1 VLFRSDRLD
10 PSTIEERLLDG
21 RYTPT
26 DATLDRLSR
35 SARRHRAPQAR
46 ADFWRSRLALVLT
59 LVFGIGLS
67 TTGGALAV
75 SGVSSSNDAATA
87 QYGNGVQG
95 TNAGSGG
102 NSGGGETLGEG
113 TTGAGSESAGGVT
126 QAGGQTG
133 ATGSGGGL
141 PFTGYLAIPLVAAG
155 FVLLGSGLTLR
166 RKALRED

>member
-1 VLFRSDRLD
+1 MLDDRLD
-10 PSTIEERLLDG
+10 PGAIEDRLRGG

-26 DATLDRLSR
+26 DATLDRLSEA
-35 SARRHRAPQAR
+35 ARVDRRPPVR

-67 TTGGALAV
+67 TSGGALAV
-75 SGVSSSNDAATA
+75 SGIGSSGDAATA
-87 QYGNGVQG
+87 QYGGNGVQG
-95 TNAGSGG
+95 TNAGAGG
-102 NSGGGETLGEG
+102 SSGGGGNLGEG
-113 TTGAGSESAGGVT
+113 TSGAGSESAGDAT
-126 QAGGQTG
+126 QASGQAG

>member
-1 VLFRSDRLD
+1 MPDDRLD

-35 SARRHRAPQAR
+35 SARPERKPLAR

-75 SGVSSSNDAATA
+75 SGISSSKDAATA
-87 QYGNGVQG
+87 QYGNGCGSGQKKNPQG
-95 TNAGSGG
+95 KCVPNCDKGKKTGNKHCADVLGPSGTGSDKAGSK
-102 NSGGGETLGEG
+102 
-113 TTGAGSESAGGVT
+113 SAGKVK
-126 QAGGQTG
+126 Q
-133 ATGSGGGL
+133 
-141 PFTGYLAIPLVAAG
+141 
-155 FVLLGSGLTLR
+155 
-166 RKALRED
+166 

>member
-1 VLFRSDRLD
+1 MLDDRLD

-35 SARRHRAPQAR
+35 SARRHRAPLAR

-95 TNAGSGG
+95 AGSGG
-102 NSGGGETLGEG
+102 SSGGGETLGEG
-113 TTGAGSESAGGVT
+113 STGAGSESAGNGT
-126 QAGGQTG
+126 QASGQTG

-155 FVLLGSGLTLR
+155 LVLLGSGLTLR
-166 RKALRED
+166 RRALRED

>member
-1 VLFRSDRLD
+1 MRGDRLD
-10 PSTIEERLLDG
+10 PSSIEERLRGG

-35 SARRHRAPQAR
+35 AARVDRTPPAR

-67 TTGGALAV
+67 ASGGALAV
-75 SGVSSSNDAATA
+75 SGIASSDDAATA

-95 TNAGSGG
+95 AGSGG
-102 NSGGGETLGEG
+102 SSGGGETLGEG
-113 TTGAGSESAGGVT
+113 TTGAGSESAGEGT
-126 QAGGQTG
+126 QASGQTG
-133 ATGSGGGL
+133 ATGSGGSL

-155 FVLLGSGLTLR
+155 LVLLGSGLILR
-166 RKALRED
+166 RKALREH

>member
-1 VLFRSDRLD
+1 MHDDRLD
-10 PSTIEERLLDG
+10 PSTIEERLRGG

-35 SARRHRAPQAR
+35 SARVGRTPPAR

-67 TTGGALAV
+67 TSGGALAV
-75 SGVSSSNDAATA
+75 SGIGSSGDAATA
-87 QYGNGVQG
+87 QYGGNGVQG
-95 TNAGSGG
+95 TNSGAGGS
-102 NSGGGETLGEG
+102 SGGGENLSEG
-113 TTGAGSESAGGVT
+113 ATGAGNGSPGDVT
-126 QAGGQTG
+126 QAGGQAG

>member
-1 VLFRSDRLD
+1 MLDDRLD
-10 PSTIEERLLDG
+10 PSTIEERLRGG

-35 SARRHRAPQAR
+35 SARVDRTPAR

-102 NSGGGETLGEG
+102 SPGGRETLSED
-113 TTGAGSESAGGVT
+113 TTGAGSESAGDVT
-126 QAGGQTG
+126 QASGQTG

-155 FVLLGSGLTLR
+155 LVLLGSGLTLR
-166 RKALRED
+166 RRALRED